1 MELQVSV
8 DEHPSE
14 VALHGSALVPRPG
27 RAPMARIATDFV
39 RSWGTALILVLLIVV
54 FSISAPAFLTL
65 RNIQD
70 VLIVQTVSG
79 VMTLGVMFPLI
90 VGEFDLSVGYLVG
103 FLAVLGA
110 YLGGHGAGAAVVIP
124 CMLGA
129 GLLVGVFNGV
139 LTQTAK
145 ISSFIATLGV
155 GIVLEGLTEGLSGGQ
170 VLYSGIPR
178 LVDQIGGSY
187 AGPFAISVWVTIGL
201 AALLLGLL
209 EYTPA
214 GRSLYAV
221 GGSERVAFLAGLRVN
236 RLKIGAFALSGLLV
250 GVAAIFALGQSG
262 SANPGFGPD
271 LLLPAYAA
279 AFLGVTTYR
288 AGYYNV
294 VGSVVGILLLAVGFN
309 GLSLL
314 GVPFWAQPIFNG
326 GVLLVAV
333 MVARAEARRVK
344 VGS

>member
-14 VALHGSALVPRPG
+14 VALHGSALVPEPG

-39 RSWGTALILVLLIVV
+39 RSWGTALILVLLVVV
-54 FSISAPAFLTL
+54 FSVSAPAFLTL

-155 GIVLEGLTEGLSGGQ
+155 GIVLEGLTEGL
-170 VLYSGIPR
+170 R
-178 LVDQIGGSY
+178 AHAKFDW
-187 AGPFAISVWVTIGL
+187 AL
-201 AALLLGLL
+201 A
-209 EYTPA
+209 T
-214 GRSLYAV
+214 
-221 GGSERVAFLAGLRVN
+221 
-236 RLKIGAFALSGLLV
+236 
-250 GVAAIFALGQSG
+250 
-262 SANPGFGPD
+262 
-271 LLLPAYAA
+271 
-279 AFLGVTTYR
+279 
-288 AGYYNV
+288 
-294 VGSVVGILLLAVGFN
+294 
-309 GLSLL
+309 
-314 GVPFWAQPIFNG
+314 
-326 GVLLVAV
+326 
-333 MVARAEARRVK
+333 MV
-344 VGS
+344 

>member
-1 MELQVSV
+1 MTTERTGSSADQASGSR
-8 DEHPSE
+8 ENKHSTSE
-14 VALHGSALVPRPG
+14 QAALARGVAGLRNYGTVILLV
-27 RAPMARIATDFV
+27 T
-39 RSWGTALILVLLIVV
+39 LIVI
-54 FSISAPAFLTL
+54 FWASSPSFMTL
-65 RNIQD
+65 RNIQN
-70 VLIVQTVSG
+70 VLIVQTITG
-79 VMTLGVMFPLI
+79 MMTLGVMFPLI

-110 YLGGHGAGAAVVIP
+110 WLSGKGAGAAVVIP
-124 CMLGA
+124 TMIIVGA
-129 GLLVGVFNGV
+129 VVGLINGILAQV
-139 LTQTAK
+139 AK

-155 GIVLEGLTEGLSGGQ
+155 GIVLEGLTQGTSGGK
-170 VLYSGIPR
+170 VLFNNIPKA
-178 LVDQIGGSY
+178 VSEIGGGY
-187 AGPFAISVWVTIGL
+187 AGPLSISVWLTL
-201 AALLLGLL
+201 AFAIVLFYIL
-209 EYTPA
+209 EHTPV
-214 GRSLYAV
+214 GRSWYAV
-221 GGSERVAFLAGLRVN
+221 GGSERVAFLAGLRTGA
-236 RLKIGAFALSGLLV
+236 LKIAAFTISGLMV
-250 GVAAIFALGQSG
+250 GVASVFALGQSG

-314 GVPFWAQPIFNG
+314 GVPFWVQPIFNG

-344 VGS
+344 VGA

>member
-1 MELQVSV
+1 MSV
-8 DEHPSE
+8 DEHSSE
-14 VALHGSALVPRPG
+14 VALQGSALVHRG
-27 RAPMARIATDFV
+27 ARARVVRAATDFV
-39 RSWGTALILVLLIVV
+39 RSWGTALLLVLLVV
-54 FSISAPAFLTL
+54 FFSVSAPGFLTL

-110 YLGGHGAGAAVVIP
+110 YLGGHGAGAGVVIP

-129 GLLVGVFNGV
+129 GLLVGVFNGL

-170 VLYSGIPR
+170 VLYNGIPP
-178 LVDQIGGSY
+178 LVNQIGGSY
-187 AGPFAISVWVTIGL
+187 AGPLAISVWVTIGL
-201 AALLLGLL
+201 AVLLLGLL

-236 RLKIGAFALSGLLV
+236 RLKIGAFAASGLLV
-250 GVAAIFALGQSG
+250 GVAAIFALGQAG

-344 VGS
+344 VGV